1 MQRSRRA
8 LTNAAWSVLQVAVN
22 GGLYLVLYRFLYRTI
37 GVEQL
42 GVWSLVLAWTS
53 VNSVASLGLG
63 GGTLYFIPK
72 YLARGDRPYVT
83 EIVETATLTTALLI
97 ALGLLLFYP
106 FVRLI
111 LGGVISEPALLPQ
124 ALSIVPYAFASVWL
138 STTANLVYSSID
150 GFQRVDLRNRLLIAG
165 AAVFLG
171 AAFALVPGRGLVGL
185 AQAQLLQSGVVL
197 LGSWV
202 VLRRLLPELPWVPW
216 RWSRRAFSEVIGYS
230 LRFQAIAVTQ
240 LLFEPLTKSMLA
252 AFGTLSLTG
261 YFELAN
267 RLAVQLRAFIVTA
280 HTALLPTLTEIGE
293 TAPGRLRGIYE
304 TSVRLMT
311 FLLALLLPLLVM
323 LAPLVSRFWLGS
335 YEPTFILFTMLLFAG
350 WFGTLIGNP
359 AYIGYMGDGE
369 LRWVVRSHVAQA
381 VLNVMLGSALG
392 AAYGGT
398 GVVVGFVVALL
409 TGSMMVAVAYSREH
423 GSGRWAGVSA
433 DTVVLVVAA
442 VTAMG
447 AAVAVTYH
455 WSDTAGPWTLLAVCL
470 ALYAAV
476 TAAPAWRHATRAQ
489 LYGWV
494 RQYVAARR
502 APHA

>member
-1 MQRSRRA
+1 MQRSRRVVA
-8 LTNAAWSVLQVAVN
+8 NAAWSVLQVAVN

-53 VNSVASLGLG
+53 VNNVASLGLG

-83 EIVETATLTTALLI
+83 EIVETTTLTTAALI

-111 LGGVISEPALLPQ
+111 LGVVIAEPDLLSQ
-124 ALSIVPYAFASVWL
+124 AVSIVPYAFASVWL

-150 GFQRVDLRNRLLIAG
+150 GFQRVDLRNQLLIAG
-165 AAVFLG
+165 AVTFLG
-171 AAFALVPGRGLVGL
+171 AAFVLVPGRGLVGL
-185 AQAQLLQSGVVL
+185 AQAQLLQAVVVL
-197 LGSWV
+197 VGSWV
-202 VLRRLLPELPWVPW
+202 VLRRLLPELPWLPR

-230 LRFQAIAVTQ
+230 LRFQAITVTQ

-252 AFGTLSLTG
+252 AFGTVSLTG
-261 YFELAN
+261 YFEMAN

-280 HTALLPTLTEIGE
+280 HTALLPTLTEISE
-293 TAPGRLRGIYE
+293 TTPGRLRGIYE

-335 YEPTFILFTMLLFAG
+335 YEPVFIVFAMLLFAG
-350 WFGTLIGNP
+350 WFGTLAGNP
-359 AYIGYMGDGE
+359 AYVGYMGSGA

-381 VLNVMLGSALG
+381 VLNVVLGVALG
-392 AAYGGT
+392 AAYGGV

-409 TGSMMVAVAYSREH
+409 AGSVMVAVAYSREH
-423 GSGRWAGVSA
+423 GSGGWSAVSA
-433 DTVVLVVAA
+433 DTAVLAVAA
-442 VTAMG
+442 LAAMG
-447 AAVAVTYH
+447 AAVAVTYR

-476 TAAPAWRHATRAQ
+476 TVAPAWRHGARAQ
-489 LYGWV
+489 LSGWL